1 MNRLT
6 ANYVIIIIE
15 AAVMLSL
22 GLVLLATYTAVSM
35 DVETELKQA
44 ANFDRWG
51 TLILCTGGSA
61 IIWGFPCVYDAMT
74 YTSLR
79 AGKKCAYVAELIYIL
94 GLEKEGPVE
103 MVLDDAVEVASV
115 RSEESARSIF
125 GLGHDDSRH
134 WTFAGRKANPLKEP
148 AP

>member
-6 ANYVIIIIE
+6 ANYVIIII
-15 AAVMLSL
+15 AAVVMLAL
-22 GLVLLATYTAVSM
+22 GLVLIATYIAVSM

-51 TLILCTGGSA
+51 IFILCMGISA
-61 IIWGFPCVYDAMT
+61 IFWCIICVYDAMN
-74 YTSLR
+74 YASLR

-103 MVLDDAVEVASV
+103 VVVQDAAEVASV